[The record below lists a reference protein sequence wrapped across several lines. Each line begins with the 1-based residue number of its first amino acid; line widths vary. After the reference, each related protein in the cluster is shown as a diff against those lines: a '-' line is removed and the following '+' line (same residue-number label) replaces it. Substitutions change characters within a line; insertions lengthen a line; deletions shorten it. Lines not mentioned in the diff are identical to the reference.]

1 LAVDVRFG
9 CVETPKYTVIDR
21 QVFEDVADVTTGSVN
36 ISARPCWSIQMK
48 GDKNGESARKS
59 E

>member
-1 LAVDVRFG
+1 MAVDVRFG
-9 CVETPKYTVIDR
+9 YVETPKNAVVYR

-36 ISARPCWSIQMK
+36 ISARPCWSLQMK
-48 GDKNGESARKS
+48 GDKKGESARKG